1 MPSFYYR
8 VAHQDGRTVEGYVE
22 EENEEHARAL
32 LKSQGYLVFQVRK
45 GGGWSGALLGG
56 FKQSFGKVSQQ
67 EFLVFNQELL
77 ALLKAGLPILK
88 VWDLLIERARHPA
101 FQAALRAVR
110 QDIRGGLSSSD
121 ALARHPAH
129 FPRLYIATL
138 KAGEQ
143 SGNLLEVLQRYITY
157 LKLMIELRQKV
168 TKALAYPGFLVLVG
182 VGVIVFLLT
191 YVMPTFV
198 AIYGDQSKSLPPA
211 TLALMTL
218 VKTIQGWF
226 PLFMLGGVA
235 AVIGF
240 RYWYK
245 SEAGRPVWD
254 RFLLTVPLIGSLL
267 TRHYTIQL
275 TRTLATVLAGGIP
288 LVEAL
293 SIAKGS
299 VTNRQISGRLGDAV
313 DRVRTGETL
322 AASLAD
328 IQAIPKM
335 ALEMITVGEETGSLE
350 TMLRDVA
357 EFYEAELD
365 VKLSQLTTWIEPV
378 LILVMGLFV
387 GTIVVI
393 MYLPVFQM
401 AGTVQ

>member
-22 EENEEHARAL
+22 EENEDHARAL

-45 GGGWSGALLGG
+45 GGSWSGALLGG
-56 FKQSFGKVSQQ
+56 FKQSFGKVSQS

-88 VWDLLIERARHPA
+88 VWDLLIERAKHPA

-129 FPRLYIATL
+129 FPRLYVATL

-143 SGNLLEVLQRYITY
+143 SGNLSEVLERYITY
-157 LKLMIELRQKV
+157 LKLMIELRQKI

-198 AIYGDQSKSLPPA
+198 AIYGDQAKSLPPA
-211 TLALMTL
+211 TMALMTL

-226 PLFMLGGVA
+226 PLFILGAVA
-235 AVIGF
+235 GAIAF

-245 SEAGRPVWD
+245 SETGRPVWD
-254 RFLLTVPLIGSLL
+254 RFLLTVPGIGALL

-275 TRTLATVLAGGIP
+275 TRTLATVIAGGIP

-299 VTNRQISGRLGDAV
+299 VTNRQISGKLGDAV

-335 ALEMITVGEETGSLE
+335 ALEMIAVGEETGSLE

-357 EFYEAELD
+357 EFYESELD

-387 GTIVVI
+387 GTIVVV

>member
-8 VAHQDGRTVEGYVE
+8 VAHPDGRTVEGYIE
-22 EENEEHARAL
+22 EENEDHARAL

-45 GGGWSGALLGG
+45 GGSWSGALLGG

-77 ALLKAGLPILK
+77 ALLKAGLPVLK

-110 QDIRGGLSSSD
+110 QDIRGGLSGSD

-129 FPRLYIATL
+129 FPRLYVATL

-143 SGNLLEVLQRYITY
+143 SGNLPEVLQRYITY
-157 LKLMIELRQKV
+157 LKLMIELRQKI

-182 VGVIVFLLT
+182 IGVIVFLLT

-198 AIYGDQSKSLPPA
+198 AIYGDQAKSLPPA
-211 TLALMTL
+211 TLALMTV

-226 PLFMLGGVA
+226 PLFLLGTVA
-235 AVIGF
+235 AVLGF

-254 RFLLTVPLIGSLL
+254 RILLTVPGIGGLL

-299 VTNRQISGRLGDAV
+299 VTNRQISGKLGDAV

-328 IQAIPKM
+328 IQTIPKM
-335 ALEMITVGEETGSLE
+335 ALEMIAVGEETGSLE

-357 EFYEAELD
+357 EFYESELD

-387 GTIVVI
+387 GTIVII

>member
-8 VAHQDGRTVEGYVE
+8 VAHQDGRTVEGYLE
-22 EENEEHARAL
+22 EENEDHARAL
-32 LKSQGYLVFQVRK
+32 LKSQGYLVFQVRR
-45 GGGWSGALLGG
+45 GGFLSGSLLGG

-77 ALLKAGLPILK
+77 ALLKAGLPVLK
-88 VWDLLIERARHPA
+88 IWDLLIERARHPA

-110 QDIRGGLSSSD
+110 QDIRGGLSSSE

-129 FPRLYIATL
+129 FPRLYVATL

-143 SGNLLEVLQRYITY
+143 SGNLPEVLQRYITY
-157 LKLMIELRQKV
+157 LKLMIELRLKIV
-168 TKALAYPGFLVLVG
+168 KALAYPGFLVLVG
-182 VGVIVFLLT
+182 IGVIVFLLT

-198 AIYGDQSKSLPPA
+198 AIYGDQAKSLPPA
-211 TLALMTL
+211 TVALMA
-218 VKTIQGWF
+218 VVQVVQGWF
-226 PLFMLGGVA
+226 PLFLLGGVA
-235 AVIGF
+235 AALAF
-240 RYWYK
+240 RSWYK

-254 RFLLTVPLIGSLL
+254 RVILTMPIIGSLL

-328 IQAIPKM
+328 IRTIPKM
-335 ALEMITVGEETGSLE
+335 ALEMIAVGEETGSLE

-357 EFYEAELD
+357 EFYESELD

-378 LILVMGLFV
+378 LILVMGVLV
-387 GTIVVI
+387 GAIVII

>member
-22 EENEEHARAL
+22 EENEDHARAL

-45 GGGWSGALLGG
+45 GGSWSGALLGG
-56 FKQSFGKVSQQ
+56 FKQSFGKVSQS

-88 VWDLLIERARHPA
+88 VWDLLIERAKHPA

-129 FPRLYIATL
+129 FPRLYVATL

-143 SGNLLEVLQRYITY
+143 SGNLSEVLQRYITY
-157 LKLMIELRQKV
+157 LKLMIELRQKI

-198 AIYGDQSKSLPPA
+198 AIYGDQAKSLPPA
-211 TLALMTL
+211 TMALMTL

-226 PLFMLGGVA
+226 PLFILGAVA
-235 AVIGF
+235 GAIAF

-245 SEAGRPVWD
+245 SETGRPVWD
-254 RFLLTVPLIGSLL
+254 RFLLTVPGIGALL

-275 TRTLATVLAGGIP
+275 TRTLATVIAGGIP

-299 VTNRQISGRLGDAV
+299 VTNRQISGKLGDAV

-335 ALEMITVGEETGSLE
+335 ALEMIAVGEETGSLE

-357 EFYEAELD
+357 EFYESELD

-387 GTIVVI
+387 GTIVVV

>member
-8 VAHQDGRTVEGYVE
+8 VAHHDGRTVEGYIE
-22 EENEEHARAL
+22 EENEDHARAL

-45 GGGWSGALLGG
+45 GGSWSGALLGG

-77 ALLKAGLPILK
+77 ALLKAGLPVLK

-110 QDIRGGLSSSD
+110 QDIRGGLSGSD

-129 FPRLYIATL
+129 FPRLYVATL

-143 SGNLLEVLQRYITY
+143 SGNLPEVLQRYITY
-157 LKLMIELRQKV
+157 LKLMIELRQKI

-182 VGVIVFLLT
+182 IGVIVFLLT

-198 AIYGDQSKSLPPA
+198 AIYGDQAKSLPPA
-211 TLALMTL
+211 TLALMTV
-218 VKTIQGWF
+218 VKTLQGWF
-226 PLFMLGGVA
+226 PLFLLGTVA
-235 AVIGF
+235 AVLGF

-254 RFLLTVPLIGSLL
+254 RVLLTVPGLGGLL

-299 VTNRQISGRLGDAV
+299 VTNRQISGKLGDAV

-328 IQAIPKM
+328 IQTIPKM
-335 ALEMITVGEETGSLE
+335 ALEMIAVGEETGSLE

-357 EFYEAELD
+357 EFYESELD

-387 GTIVVI
+387 GTIVII